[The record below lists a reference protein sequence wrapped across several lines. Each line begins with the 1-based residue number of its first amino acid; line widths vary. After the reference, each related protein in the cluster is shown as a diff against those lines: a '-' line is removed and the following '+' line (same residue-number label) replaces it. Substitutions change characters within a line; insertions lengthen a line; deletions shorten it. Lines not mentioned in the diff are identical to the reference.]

1 MLLGT
6 QNRLH
11 YYAVKPEEVR
21 LLINAASVVF
31 AGPITV
37 AVKGIFDTKSG
48 EIAVLKEY
56 SCVDVNTFAKSRFI
70 PLVINGSVRR
80 CYYPDLIEEMLIE
93 PAHTDGGM
101 THE

>member
-1 MLLGT
+1 M
-6 QNRLH
+6 
-11 YYAVKPEEVR
+11 
-21 LLINAASVVF
+21 INAASVVF
-31 AGPITV
+31 AGQPITV

-56 SCVDVNTFAKSRFI
+56 SRVDVSTFAKSRFI